1 MKNGE
6 EGMISNVSD
15 LDVVQK
21 VLEAPGILYICNVL
35 LATLL
40 GARLALLTTG
50 FKGSLNSGLK
60 S

>member
-1 MKNGE
+1 
-6 EGMISNVSD
+6 MISNVSD

-40 GARLALLTTG
+40 GARHGLLTAG
-50 FKGSLNSGLK
+50 FKGSLNSGLR

>member
-6 EGMISNVSD
+6 EGMLSNVSD
-15 LDVVQK
+15 LGELQK

-35 LATLL
+35 LATLS
-40 GARLALLTTG
+40 GARHPLLTAG
-50 FKGSLNSGLK
+50 FKGSLNSGLR